1 MQKYDNKAYVRITT
15 NKEGEVYTIIDS
27 YVNEKPTN
35 LKKAGVIYL
44 LRGVVGKRKHYTE
57 KHHDQVVLV

>member
-1 MQKYDNKAYVRITT
+1 MQRYENKTDVRITT
-15 NKEGEVYTIIDS
+15 NKDGEIYTIIDS
-27 YVNEKPTN
+27 YVNEKSTN

-44 LRGVVGKRKHYTE
+44 LRGFVGNRKHYTE